1 MASST
6 VLVCGL
12 TGTGAELAKNVI
24 LAGVKA
30 VTLYDPTP
38 VTHCNLGGNPYARI
52 ADVGKPRADCC
63 APRLAELNPYVTVS
77 VMKNGSSGEAMGS
90 LHSCDVDEWSARVR
104 GYRCVAICDAVSD
117 DELKAIDDACRR
129 ENVCLVACESRGV
142 CTSLFCDF
150 GDDWTVTDA
159 DGEPGA
165 ACLVASITQTN
176 PALITVV
183 DEQRHGLEVG
193 DIVSLTSCVGC
204 DSLNDRELK
213 VLRVCSPYSYEV
225 DADASSTTPYVSSGY
240 AQHKKGGKV
249 IQHKPYG
256 SAFDDDSFLRCDFAK
271 FERPP
276 TLHNAF
282 TALRKW
288 RSSNGGA
295 FPAEK
300 DVDAVVALFE
310 KTSEDKSEDVC
321 RSLALTSAGDLS
333 PMAAFLGGV
342 AGQEVLKACTGKFAP
357 VRASVLSHRRRTGS
371 S

>member
-1 MASST
+1 M
-6 VLVCGL
+6 
-12 TGTGAELAKNVI
+12 
-24 LAGVKA
+24 
-30 VTLYDPTP
+30 
-38 VTHCNLGGNPYARI
+38 
-52 ADVGKPRADCC
+52 
-63 APRLAELNPYVTVS
+63 
-77 VMKNGSSGEAMGS
+77 
-90 LHSCDVDEWSARVR
+90 
-104 GYRCVAICDAVSD
+104 
-117 DELKAIDDACRR
+117 
-129 ENVCLVACESRGV
+129 
-142 CTSLFCDF
+142 
-150 GDDWTVTDA
+150 TDA

-204 DSLNDRELK
+204 DSLNERELK

-256 SAFDDDSFLRCDFAK
+256 SAFDDDAFLRCDFAK
-271 FERPP
+271 FERPG

-288 RSSNGGA
+288 RSQNNGA

-300 DVDAVVALFE
+300 DVDAVVALFD
-310 KTSEDKSEDVC
+310 KTSEDKCEEVC
-321 RSLALTSAGDLS
+321 RDLARTSAGDLS

-357 VRASVLSHRRRTGS
+357 VRIQCLIALTA
-371 S
+371 